1 MPSANLT
8 NAFVRKAVAL
18 EGQTT
23 EYRDVKTPALALR
36 VTVSQ
41 SKSWTLRYRTANG
54 AQRRYTIGPYPAIS
68 LASARE
74 RALSILA
81 EARAGGDP
89 AGDKKAAKHESRAAR
104 LHTIG
109 DLAERY
115 FNDAEKG
122 RHRPKG
128 RPKRVGT
135 LTSERYYYGRLIAP
149 VFAQRPISELAR
161 VDIQFFV
168 NRIADE
174 HSRSSASQCLSI
186 FRQFYAYAVWHELV
200 PANPCAFVEGPSFAA
215 RDRVLSDGELR
226 SIWTACAAPEGLA
239 GLTMSRA
246 TGIAIQLALVT
257 LQRRGEVA
265 HMHTREIDLEKRL
278 WTIPGSRTKNKR
290 VQIVPLSDEAVA
302 LIQEAMRLAAP
313 PGQNQLHEGYLFP
326 SSRKPGLPIE
336 AHALTRAFGRI
347 AKALGLV
354 DVRVHDLR
362 RTGAT
367 HMTGE
372 KLGFPRFIVSQVLNH
387 VSDTGGAAAVT
398 AVYDRNAYV
407 PEKRRALDAW
417 AAHFAGLVA
426 GER

>member
-8 NAFVRKAVAL
+8 NAFVRKAKAI

-36 VTVSQ
+36 VTVGQ
-41 SKSWTLRYRTANG
+41 SKSWTLRYRTPNG
-54 AQRRYTIGPYPAIS
+54 VQRRYTIGPYPAIS

-89 AGDKKAAKHESRAAR
+89 AQEKKTAKQEARNAR
-104 LHTIG
+104 LQTIG

-115 FNDAEKG
+115 FRDAEKG

-128 RPKRVGT
+128 HPKRDGT

-168 NRIADE
+168 NRISDE

-186 FRQFYAYAVWHELV
+186 LRQLFAYAVWHELV

-215 RDRVLSDGELR
+215 RDRVLSDNELR
-226 SIWTACAAPEGLA
+226 SIWTACFAPEELA

-257 LQRRGEVA
+257 LQRRAEIA
-265 HMHTREIDLEKRL
+265 HIHTREIDLEKRV
-278 WTIPGSRTKNKR
+278 WTIPASRTKNKR
-290 VQIVPLSDEAVA
+290 VQVVPLSNEAIA
-302 LIQEAMRLAAP
+302 LIQEAMRLTAQ
-313 PGQNQLHEGYLFP
+313 PGQNHLHEGYLFP

-336 AHALTRAFGRI
+336 AHALTRAFGRM
-347 AKALGLV
+347 AKALGLL

-372 KLGFPRFIVSQVLNH
+372 KLGIPRFIVSQVLNH
-387 VSDTGGAAAVT
+387 VGDTGGAAAVT
-398 AVYDRNAYV
+398 SVYDRNAYLQ
-407 PEKRRALDAW
+407 EKRRALDAW
-417 AAHFAGLVA
+417 ALRLAELVA
-426 GER
+426 T